1 MKIIYED
8 KDILVVDKPAGM
20 VVDEG
25 AGRERETV
33 VSWLLQKYPEM
44 AQLAWPIEAQIAN
57 RKSQIEEK
65 RIGLVHRLDK
75 DTSGLLVIAKT
86 PKSQKSLMSQ
96 WKGRKVEKEYIALV
110 FGKVEPKRGRIEL
123 PIGRAPIQRQKMA
136 AISGGRE
143 AITEFEVLSYYKLS
157 AISYK
162 LEFSLLK
169 VRILTGRTHQ
179 IRVHLAK
186 IGYPVMGDFVYGN
199 KSSIKASKEIG
210 LIRQFLHASKL
221 SFTHPTTKKKLTF
234 ESPLPEDL
242 QIIISHL
249 QI

>member
-1 MKIIYED
+1 MI
-8 KDILVVDKPAGM
+8 DKPAGM

-33 VSWLLQKYPEM
+33 VSWLLQKYPE
-44 AQLAWPIEAQIAN
+44 LKKLKWPNAEVEPQGPTEVQPL
-57 RKSQIEEK
+57 R

-86 PKSQKSLMSQ
+86 PNAQNSLMKQ
-96 WKGRKVEKEYIALV
+96 WKGRRVEKEYIALV
-110 FGKVEPKRGRIEL
+110 FGKVEPKKGRIEL

-186 IGYPVMGDFVYGN
+186 IGYPVMGDFTYGN
-199 KSSIKASKEIG
+199 KSSIKLSQTLSIS
-210 LIRQFLHASKL
+210 RQFLHASKL

-242 QIIISHL
+242 QKSFGNL
-249 QI
+249 K